1 MEKKDGLNSQVKQLA
16 AEMASYPERDDHI
29 QQLDRYISN
38 GDASMAEFM
47 ANQICERQRN
57 IRQLQLSGLP
67 VGLQALVN
75 KLTAEMV
82 SYPERDEHIQQLD
95 GYISNGD
102 ASMAEFM
109 ANQIC
114 ERQCNIRQLQLSG
127 LPVGLQALVNKL
139 TAEMVSY
146 PERDE
151 HIRQLDG
158 YISNGD
164 VSMAE
169 FMANQICERQRNVNL
184 FQN

>member
-1 MEKKDGLNSQVKQLA
+1 
-16 AEMASYPERDDHI
+16 MASYPERDGHI
-29 QQLDRYISN
+29 QQLDGYISN

-82 SYPERDEHIQQLD
+82 SYPERDEHIRQLGGYISNGDVSMAEFMANQICERQRNIRQLQLSGLPVGLQALVNKLTAEMASYPERDEHIQQLD

-114 ERQCNIRQLQLSG
+114 ERQ
-127 LPVGLQALVNKL
+127 
-139 TAEMVSY
+139 
-146 PERDE
+146 
-151 HIRQLDG
+151 
-158 YISNGD
+158 
-164 VSMAE
+164 
-169 FMANQICERQRNVNL
+169 RNVNL